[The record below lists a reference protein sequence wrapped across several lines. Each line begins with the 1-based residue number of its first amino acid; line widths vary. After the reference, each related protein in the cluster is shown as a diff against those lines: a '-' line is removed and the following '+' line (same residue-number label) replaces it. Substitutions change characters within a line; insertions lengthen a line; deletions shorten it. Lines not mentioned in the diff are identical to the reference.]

1 MQSLDI
7 ISVNLWQILFS
18 LANLVIIFL
27 IVKKFLFKPVNNMLA
42 KRQAELDER
51 YNAADEA
58 KANALRDETYWKEK
72 MESADLDA
80 DSIIKNAADTAARRS
95 DKIITDAKAEAD
107 GIIRQARS
115 EAELERKKAIDG
127 IKKEIV
133 DVSAALAEKML
144 SREINVDDHRSIID
158 SVIENIGDDN
168 DSNE

>member
-1 MQSLDI
+1 MQSLDV
-7 ISVNLWQILFS
+7 ISVNLWQILIS
-18 LANLVIIFL
+18 LANLVILFVI
-27 IVKKFLFKPVNNMLA
+27 IKKFLFKPVNNMLA

-51 YNAADEA
+51 YSAADEA

-72 MESADLDA
+72 LESADLDA

>member
-7 ISVNLWQILFS
+7 ISVNLWQILFALS
-18 LANLVIIFL
+18 NLVIIFL

-58 KANALRDETYWKEK
+58 KANALRDENYWKEK
-72 MESADLDA
+72 MQSADFEA
-80 DSIIKNAADTAARRS
+80 ESIIKNAADTAGRRS
-95 DKIITDAKAEAD
+95 NKIITDAKNEAD